1 MEGAK
6 NIKMG
11 PLEGVHFLLTYK
23 CIFEC
28 DHCFVWGSPS
38 ASGTFSTCQIED
50 VLKQASEIPTVK
62 RVYFEGG
69 EPFLF
74 YPVLVKGVETA
85 RKMGFEAGI
94 VSNAYWATDRKDAT
108 SWLEPLAK
116 LGIADLSMS
125 TDEYHGDKEEAQNVQ
140 RALEAAKEL
149 GIAVGV
155 MEVEGIE
162 FYSCETPKKKEKG
175 ELMFRGRAA
184 KELAGKAKKKP
195 WRSFSTCPEEPPA
208 LGRVHVDAFGNV
220 MFCQGITIGNLWEKP
235 LKRIMADLDPEKHPI
250 MGPLMRGGPAQLA
263 KELGLKPG
271 RGYADACHLCY
282 ELRCRARET
291 GEFRG
296 VLTPDQVYGVNESR
310 EDRSC
315 SSASPPS

>member
-1 MEGAK
+1 MEGVK
-6 NIKMG
+6 NFKRG
-11 PLEGVHFLLTYK
+11 ALEGVHFLLTYK

-38 ASGTFSTCQIED
+38 ASGTFTIRQIED

-85 RKMGFEAGI
+85 RRMGFEVGI

-108 SWLEPLAK
+108 SWLEPLAS

-140 RALEAAKEL
+140 RALEAAMDL
-149 GIAVGV
+149 GMAAGV
-155 MEVEGIE
+155 MKVEGIE
-162 FYSCETPKKKEKG
+162 FYSCEAPKKEDKG
-175 ELMFRGRAA
+175 DLMFRGRAA
-184 KELAGKAKKKP
+184 KELAGKAKMKP
-195 WRSFSTCPEEPPA
+195 WRSLSSCPEEPPG
-208 LGRVHVDAFGNV
+208 LGRVHVDALGNV
-220 MFCQGITIGNLWEKP
+220 MFCQGITIGNLWKKP
-235 LKRIMADLDPEKHPI
+235 LKMIMADLDPERHPI
-250 MGPLMRGGPAQLA
+250 IGPLVRGGPAQLA
-263 KELGLKPG
+263 GELGMRHR

-282 ELRCRARET
+282 ELRCRARES
-291 GEFRG
+291 GKLRD
-296 VLTPDQVYGVNESR
+296 VLTPDQMYGVSESR
-310 EDRSC
+310 GD
-315 SSASPPS
+315 

>member
-1 MEGAK
+1 VEETK
-6 NIKMG
+6 NPKRG

-38 ASGTFSTCQIED
+38 ASGTFNTRQIED

-85 RKMGFEAGI
+85 RKMGFEVGI
-94 VSNAYWATDRKDAT
+94 VSNAYWATDRNDAI
-108 SWLEPLAK
+108 SWLEPLAR

-125 TDEYHGDKEEAQNVQ
+125 TDEYHGDKEEAENVK
-140 RALEAAKEL
+140 RGFEAAKEL
-149 GIAVGV
+149 GMAVGV

-162 FYSCETPKKKEKG
+162 FYSCETPKKEEKG

-195 WRSFSTCPEEPPA
+195 LRSFSTCPEEPPT

-235 LKRIMADLDPEKHPI
+235 LKKIMADLDQEKHPI
-250 MGPLMRGGPAQLA
+250 IGPLMRGGPVQLA
-263 KELGLKPG
+263 KELGMKP
-271 RGYADACHLCY
+271 RREYADACHLCY
-282 ELRCRARET
+282 ELRCRAREI
-291 GEFRG
+291 GKFKD
-296 VLTPDQVYGVNESR
+296 VLTPDQMYGVSESA
-310 EDRSC
+310 ED
-315 SSASPPS
+315 

>member
-1 MEGAK
+1 VEEAAK
-6 NIKMG
+6 TKRG

-38 ASGTFSTCQIED
+38 ASGTFSSRRIED

-85 RKMGFEAGI
+85 RKMGFEVGI
-94 VSNAYWATDRKDAT
+94 VSNAFWATDREDAT
-108 SWLEPLAK
+108 SWLEPLAR

-125 TDEYHGDKEEAQNVQ
+125 TDEYHGEKEEAENVR
-140 RALEAAKEL
+140 RALEAAREL
-149 GIAVGV
+149 GIATGV
-155 MEVEGIE
+155 MEVQGIE
-162 FYSCETPKKKEKG
+162 FYSCETPKKDDKG
-175 ELMFRGRAA
+175 ELMFRGRAV
-184 KELAGKAKKKP
+184 KELAGKARKKP
-195 WRSFSTCPEEPPA
+195 WRSLSTCPEEPPA

-235 LKRIMADLDPEKHPI
+235 LKNIMADLDHERHPI
-250 MGPLMRGGPAQLA
+250 MGPLIRGGPAQLA
-263 KELGLKPG
+263 KELRVEPG
-271 RGYADACHLCY
+271 NEYADPCHLCY
-282 ELRCRARET
+282 ELRRITREN
-291 GEFRG
+291 GKLKD
-296 VLTPDQVYGVNESR
+296 VLTPDQMYGVSENR
-310 EDRSC
+310 ED
-315 SSASPPS
+315 